1 MEKAVSGHGVFIYNA
16 AATIA
21 RYGSAALVATALKEC
36 DMQHAWVRIHGA
48 AKPEPVS
55 PTVNLIAA
63 LKQAGIGVAGWGWC
77 QGDNVGVEA
86 ELALTTLNEFGL
98 EHYVADVE
106 DGVHGANWTSTEVR
120 KFFDA
125 LREAL
130 PDSQLGLSTFGFI
143 PWHKPQ
149 LMKAAEPFVDFFA
162 PQTYWFTFPTQKILK
177 AADVDV
183 SEYVLNNAASYA
195 RLCIEV
201 WQEVVDKPLVITG
214 QAYWGEAPG
223 FGQGTAAA
231 KLSQFTDQFDAWQE
245 LQGLNWWHLGGK
257 GQDAMSF
264 GMFQAL
270 RTAKLNDRFNHS

>member
-1 MEKAVSGHGVFIYNA
+1 MERAVSGHGVFIYDA

-21 RYGSAALVATALKEC
+21 RYGSAAMVATAVKEC
-36 DMQHAWVRIHGA
+36 DMQHAWVRLHSA
-48 AKPEPVS
+48 THPEAVT

-63 LKQAGIGVAGWGWC
+63 LKQANIGVAGWGWC
-77 QGDNVGVEA
+77 QGDNVDVEV

-106 DGVHGANWTSTEVR
+106 DGVHGANWTSGEVK
-120 KFFDA
+120 KFFKG

-130 PDSQLGLSTFGFI
+130 PDSQIGLSTFGFI

-149 LMKAAEPFVDFFA
+149 LMQAAEPFVDFFA
-162 PQTYWFTFPTQKILK
+162 PQTYWFTYPTQKILN
-177 AADVDV
+177 AADADP

-201 WQEVVDKPLVITG
+201 WQEVVEKPLVITG

-223 FGQGTAAA
+223 FLQGTAEA
-231 KLSQFTDQFDAWQE
+231 KLNQFVDQFDSWEE

-264 GMFQAL
+264 AMFQAL
-270 RTAKLNDRFNHS
+270 KNAKLNNQFDTA

>member
-1 MEKAVSGHGVFIYNA
+1 MEKAVSGHGVFIYDA

-21 RYGSAALVATALKEC
+21 RYGSAALVATAVKEC

-48 AKPEPVS
+48 TKPEAVT

-63 LKQAGIGVAGWGWC
+63 LKQAEIGVAGWGWC
-77 QGDNVGVEA
+77 QGDNVEVEV

-106 DGVHGANWTSTEVR
+106 DGVHHANWTKAEVR
-120 KFFDA
+120 KFFQS

-130 PDSQLGLSTFGFI
+130 PNSQIGLSTFGFI

-149 LMKAAEPFVDFFA
+149 LMTAAEPFVDFFA
-162 PQTYWFTFPTQKILK
+162 PQTYWFNFPTQKILN
-177 AADVDV
+177 AADVEPT
-183 SEYVLNNAASYA
+183 EYVLNNAASYA

-201 WQEVVDKPLVITG
+201 WQQVVEKPLVIAG
-214 QAYWGEAPG
+214 QAYWGEVPG
-223 FGQGTAAA
+223 FTQGTADA
-231 KLSQFTDQFDAWQE
+231 KLNQFIEQFDAWEE

-264 GMFQAL
+264 AMFQAL
-270 RTAKLNDRFNHS
+270 RTAKLNDRFN

>member
-1 MEKAVSGHGVFIYNA
+1 MEQAVSGHGVFIYDA

-21 RYGSAALVATALKEC
+21 RYGSAALVATAVKEC
-36 DMQHAWVRIHGA
+36 QMQHAWVRIHGST
-48 AKPEPVS
+48 KPEAVT

-63 LKQAGIGVAGWGWC
+63 LKQANIGVAGWGWC
-77 QGDNVGVEA
+77 QGDTVDVEA

-98 EHYVADVE
+98 DHYVADVE
-106 DGVHGANWTSTEVR
+106 DGVHGANWTASEV
-120 KFFDA
+120 KTFFKSLRDA
-125 LREAL
+125 LPNA
-130 PDSQLGLSTFGFI
+130 QIGLSTFGFI

-162 PQTYWFTFPTQKILK
+162 PQIYWFGFPTKKIIK
-177 AADVDV
+177 AAEVDA

-195 RLCIEV
+195 RLCVEV
-201 WQEVVDKPLVITG
+201 WQEIVEKPLVITG

-223 FGQGTAAA
+223 FNQGTADA
-231 KLSQFTDQFDAWQE
+231 KVAQFLDQFDGWNE

-264 GMFQAL
+264 AMFEAL
-270 RTAKLNDRFNHS
+270 RKAKLNDRFV